1 MARPAAPVSA
11 APHAAEVGHAPPA
24 ADAVGA
30 PRGRPLAVALLS
42 AATLAYQ
49 ILLVRAFA
57 IEHFHHL
64 AYLAIGV
71 AMLGFGAAGVLLAR
85 GGPPRASAAR
95 WFVPTSALTAL
106 ALVATPALVGRIALD
121 PTRLVWDAAEWPRLA
136 AVVALLA
143 VPFLLGALAVLLAL
157 MAASERP
164 GRIYGASFV
173 GSGLG
178 AALALAALW
187 VFPPGR
193 SLAVPVLLA
202 ALGSACAALG
212 EGRRPRSLAW
222 AGLALAAAAW
232 AMARPPAE
240 PRVSPYK
247 GLPQVEAYPQARR
260 VAECASPVGWLVAVR
275 APAFR
280 HAPGLSLAYQG
291 PFPEQTALFVD
302 GETIGAVAAD
312 PERAR
317 DQHLGWLPTA
327 LPYALGKRGRV
338 LLIGPGGDTEVR
350 SARAHGS
357 RRVVA
362 VELHPE
368 VARLA
373 RAGTDD
379 AQWVVGDARGHVAR
393 TRERFD
399 LIALGAGGTL
409 GGSAAGVHGL
419 NEDLLHTVEAY
430 RDYLRHLSP
439 DGVLAVTHW
448 LAPPPRASVRAILTA
463 VEALRGIE
471 PAAVG
476 RALVVSHSWGTATV
490 LVKPSGFDAGDI
502 QALRR
507 WADARGFDLD
517 WWPGIETAP
526 AALNALDEPVLYRAA
541 LAAAAGRGEAAAFAS
556 RYPFDVTPATDARPY
571 PHHFLRPASLP
582 AFFRERGGLLP
593 FAEWGFVALVAT
605 AALSAVLA
613 ALAMLVPAALGG
625 GPRRPGGRRARRLGY
640 FGAIGVAYMAAE
652 IAVLQP
658 LGLLLG
664 HPVYALA
671 ASLASLLVFSGWG
684 SRWSDRLALAGAWRW
699 IAGLAAALAAWAL
712 VLLAVVHA
720 LAPAPLLARAA
731 AAMVALGPLGFLMGV
746 PFPVG
751 WRTWVGDDRRAAA
764 WAWAANGFASVVAAP
779 LAALLAL
786 EAGWRAPLVVAALAY
801 AAAAGLSRGLRSTA

>member
-1 MARPAAPVSA
+1 VSA
-11 APHAAEVGHAPPA
+11 APPA

-30 PRGRPLAVALLS
+30 PPGRWLAVALLS

-49 ILLVRAFA
+49 ILLVRVFA

-64 AYLAIGV
+64 ASLAIGV

-85 GGPPRASAAR
+85 GGPPRAAAAG
-95 WFVPTSALTAL
+95 WFVRTSALATLAL
-106 ALVATPALVGRIALD
+106 AATPLLTGRIALD

-157 MAASERP
+157 LAASERP
-164 GRIYGASFV
+164 GRIYGASFL
-173 GSGLG
+173 GSGFG
-178 AALALAALW
+178 AMLALAALW
-187 VFPPGR
+187 LFPPGR
-193 SLAVPVLLA
+193 TLAVPALVA

-232 AMARPPAE
+232 AMARPASE

-247 GLPQVEAYPQARR
+247 GLPQVEAYPDARR
-260 VAECASPVGWLVAVR
+260 VAERASPVGWLVALR

-302 GETIGAVAAD
+302 GETIGAVVAD
-312 PERAR
+312 PARAS
-317 DQHLGWLPTA
+317 DEYLGWLPTA
-327 LPYALGKRGRV
+327 LPYALGKRERV

-350 SARAHGS
+350 LARAHGA

-368 VARLA
+368 VTRLA

-379 AQWVVGDARGHVAR
+379 AKWVVGDARGYVAR

-399 LIALGAGGTL
+399 LIVLGAGGTL

-419 NEDLLHTVEAY
+419 SEDFLHTVEAY

-471 PAAVG
+471 PAAAG
-476 RALVVSHSWGTATV
+476 RALVISHSWGTATV
-490 LVKPSGFDAGDI
+490 LVKPSGFGADHVE
-502 QALRR
+502 ALRH

-517 WWPGIETAP
+517 WWPRIETVP
-526 AALNALDEPVLYRAA
+526 PALNALDEPVLYRAA
-541 LAAAAGRGEAAAFAS
+541 RAAAAGRGEAAAFAS
-556 RYPFDVTPATDARPY
+556 RYAFDVAPATDARPY

-605 AALSAVLA
+605 ATLSAVLA

-625 GPRRPGGRRARRLGY
+625 GPTGRRARLLGY

-684 SRWSDRLALAGAWRW
+684 SLWSDRLALAGAWRW
-699 IAGLAAALAAWAL
+699 IAGLAALLTAWAF

-720 LAPAPLLARAA
+720 LEPAPLLARAA
-731 AAMVALGPLGFLMGV
+731 ASMVALGPLGFLMGV

-751 WRTWVGDDRRAAA
+751 WRTWVGNDRHAAA

-786 EAGWRAPLVVAALAY
+786 EAGWRAPLLVAALAY
-801 AAAAGLSRGLRSTA
+801 AAAAGLARGLRSTA